1 MSNIT
6 VWSKPRCVQ
15 CTAVKRAFDKAG
27 VEYEEK
33 NLPDSPD
40 VLAKFIEQGFTAAP
54 VVESDMAETFAG
66 FNPALVSDLI
76 AQAKFINGPATA
88 A

>member
-1 MSNIT
+1 LSEIT

-27 VEYEEK
+27 VDYVER
-33 NLPDSPD
+33 NLPDYPETLQYFID
-40 VLAKFIEQGFTAAP
+40 VKGFGSAP
-54 VVESDMAETFAG
+54 VVEADGFESFAG
-66 FNPALVSDLI
+66 FNPALVQEIIDN
-76 AQAKFINGPATA
+76 AKTIDA